1 MPKRAQTKRRRARA
15 QTSQPSRRRSK
26 PALSVL
32 NTLESAAVANAV
44 VQATTG
50 LDLYSF
56 FTHPTGGS
64 SFNISAKEMIQSLV
78 GGSAGIYG
86 PSAKSAGIAATIPAV
101 MGRNLKKNVWPMA
114 VQLVAIP
121 VGFRIAK
128 KYLRKPLIN
137 PVNRMVRQVGIKE
150 VKL

>member
-1 MPKRAQTKRRRARA
+1 M
-15 QTSQPSRRRSK
+15 
-26 PALSVL
+26 
-32 NTLESAAVANAV
+32 
-44 VQATTG
+44 
-50 LDLYSF
+50 
-56 FTHPTGGS
+56 
-64 SFNISAKEMIQSLV
+64 V